1 MPCALDFENELRI
14 SKRTTNVE
22 KTRFR
27 SEFQRSM
34 RKAMQ
39 LGEGLERAFGIA
51 WEYASEEVLVS
62 DEGQSELFAELIQWA
77 KNRRK

>member
-14 SKRTTNVE
+14 SKRATNVE

-39 LGEGLERAFGIA
+39 LGERLERAFGIA
-51 WEYASEEVLVS
+51 WESASEEVTVS

-77 KNRRK
+77 KSRRK

>member
-1 MPCALDFENELRI
+1 
-14 SKRTTNVE
+14 V
-22 KTRFR
+22 
-27 SEFQRSM
+27 
-34 RKAMQ
+34 MQ

-51 WEYASEEVLVS
+51 WEYAADEVPVS